1 MRRLAVPGT
10 PCREGA
16 AAVGGAAAGGSE
28 DGLARHG
35 KGSEERAEEMAWVGR
50 TGSQD
55 KRGVKAKEKKGRERA
70 GGEWLAGSVLLD
82 RVARNKY
89 GVVPWWWGKG
99 VERLRAETRTRLPAP
114 CPTPVRFARSL
125 AAQLLVGSVTQ
136 LRCSWSMRRGPPNF
150 LLHRV
155 GLLRGAA

>member
-16 AAVGGAAAGGSE
+16 AAIGGAAAGGSE

-55 KRGVKAKEKKGRERA
+55 KRGVKAKEKKRQREGGRRMA
-70 GGEWLAGSVLLD
+70 GGFRSSGQS
-82 RVARNKY
+82 
-89 GVVPWWWGKG
+89 G
-99 VERLRAETRTRLPAP
+99 AE
-114 CPTPVRFARSL
+114 
-125 AAQLLVGSVTQ
+125 
-136 LRCSWSMRRGPPNF
+136 
-150 LLHRV
+150 
-155 GLLRGAA
+155 